1 MEAKKLNLAGPC
13 FFCMAKT
20 NGAWCEDC
28 ERDLAQEDP
37 KCPVCARNSP
47 ASLKC
52 GTCTTKQPNFTKT
65 VALFKYQYPTNNLIK
80 AFKYNNRPEL
90 ANCFADRLTKKLLCE
105 EGAMPKT
112 LLPTPLHSKRQRHR
126 GYNQSLE
133 LAHQLG
139 KKLGID
145 VNSSLCRRIKNTA
158 PQSKLPMK
166 RRKENVKGA
175 FQLIDHKMPGHIA
188 IIDDVITTGATV
200 DEIAGLLIKAGCQRV
215 DVWSVART

>member
-1 MEAKKLNLAGPC
+1 MEAKKLNLTGAC
-13 FFCMAKT
+13 FFCLAKACDT
-20 NGAWCEDC
+20 WCEDC
-28 ERDLAQEDP
+28 ERDLTQEHS

-47 ASLKC
+47 TSLIC
-52 GTCTTKQPNFTKT
+52 GFCTTKQPNFTKT

-80 AFKYNNRPEL
+80 AFKYNNRPEF
-90 ANCFADRLTKKLLCE
+90 ANCFADRLAKKLLHE
-105 EGAMPKT
+105 KALPET
-112 LLPTPLHSKRQRHR
+112 LLPVPLHIKRQRYR

-133 LAHQLG
+133 LALQLG
-139 KKLGID
+139 KKLGIG
-145 VNSSLCRRIKNTA
+145 VNASLCQRIKNTD

-166 RRKENVKGA
+166 IRKKNVKGA

-200 DEIAGLLIKAGCQRV
+200 NEIAGLLKKAGCQRV